1 MSKSIQPNRHGN
13 EQHEDII
20 RLFGKEVKKSD
31 LFKFLGLIAFFAL
44 CVVIVVAMAPLFKGI
59 FSPDGVDTV
68 IERIRDKGAFGVV
81 ILLALQFIQVVVAF
95 IPGEVT
101 QMAAGML
108 YGPLWGSLL
117 ILFGCAISSAFVY
130 LIVHKLG
137 APFVKDM
144 VPEKFLKKFED
155 FERTGRLNIIVFILF
170 LIPGLPKDTFT
181 YLVPLTDMKVKP
193 FVIITTIART
203 PGVVLSAYAADGLI
217 DGNIWTSAIIFGIL
231 IVLAI
236 FALIFSNRIMDFLSR
251 HHLADNSRSTTDED
265 EGQR

>member
-217 DGNIWTSAIIFGIL
+217 DGNIWTSAIIFGVL

-251 HHLADNSRSTTDED
+251 HHLADNSRPTTDED
-265 EGQR
+265 EGHR

>member
-1 MSKSIQPNRHGN
+1 MVKHDRSSEQEP
-13 EQHEDII
+13 EQHEDVI
-20 RLFGKEVKKSD
+20 RLFGKDVKKSD

-44 CVVIVVAMAPLFKGI
+44 CIVIVVAMVPLFKGI

-108 YGPLWGSLL
+108 YGPLWGSIL

-155 FERTGRLNIIVFILF
+155 FEHTGRLGIIVFILF

-193 FVIITTIART
+193 FVAITTIART

-217 DGNIWTSAIIFGIL
+217 DGNIWTSVVIFGVLIL
-231 IVLAI
+231 LAI
-236 FALIFSNRIMDFLSR
+236 LALIFSNRIMDFLSR
-251 HHLADNSRSTTDED
+251 HHIGSHSFDDSGDK
-265 EGQR
+265 

>member
-1 MSKSIQPNRHGN
+1 MSKSIQPNRHED

-81 ILLALQFIQVVVAF
+81 ILLVLQFIQVVVAF

-217 DGNIWTSAIIFGIL
+217 DGNIWTSAIIFGVL